1 MANFRPLAL
10 HSPDLASGAIAPVEA
25 LVTSSESLS
34 LSRLLIE
41 SFVFTNFTRITFF
54 FCFPALWRHSNTK
67 AIHRDLALYFTSLT
81 NSRA

>member
-41 SFVFTNFTRITFF
+41 SFVFTNFYKNYVLFL
-54 FCFPALWRHSNTK
+54 FPCP
-67 AIHRDLALYFTSLT
+67 LASLEY
-81 NSRA
+81 

>member
-41 SFVFTNFTRITFF
+41 SL
-54 FCFPALWRHSNTK
+54 FPCP
-67 AIHRDLALYFTSLT
+67 LASLEY
-81 NSRA
+81 